1 MIKVHFNKLLI
12 LAICLYASSAIALE
26 QEHRNVV
33 KSFIEAV
40 KSNNRA
46 KVANYISYP
55 LGRDLPIPSIKNK
68 RQFLERYD
76 EVFDENLIKMIV
88 GSDLEKDWD
97 AVGWRGIML
106 GNGQLWLDYDGKI
119 LSINHQSKAEETIKN
134 KLLKVQKNTLHHSV
148 SEYVEPILE
157 WKTKK
162 FTIRVDDL
170 NKQNY
175 RYVAWAVNKKTSEK
189 PDLILFDGEVTFDGS
204 GGNHSYTF
212 SNGIYQYKCFVN
224 IIGTSE
230 TPAGE
235 LEVYKN
241 DKLILSDP
249 VIKVLGE

>member
-1 MIKVHFNKLLI
+1 MIKTHFYKMLI
-12 LAICLYASSAIALE
+12 LTICLFASSANALE

-33 KSFIEAV
+33 KNFIEAV

-55 LGRDLPIPSIKNK
+55 LGRVLPIPSIKNK

-88 GSDLEKDWD
+88 DSDLEKDWD
-97 AVGWRGIML
+97 AMGWRGIML

-119 LSINHQSKAEETIKN
+119 LSINHQSKTEETIKN
-134 KLLKVQKNTLHHSV
+134 KLLKVQKSTLHQSV
-148 SEYVEPILE
+148 SEYAEPILE
-157 WKTKK
+157 WQTKK
-162 FTIRVDDL
+162 FRIRIDDL
-170 NKQNY
+170 GKQKY
-175 RYVAWAVNKKTSEK
+175 RYVAWSANKKTSEK
-189 PDLILFDGEVTFDGS
+189 PDIILFDGEVTFDGS
-204 GGNHSYTF
+204 GGNHNYTF

-249 VIKVLGE
+249 VVKVLSE